1 MFYVQSEKCRARY
14 GALWDSAECFNGF
27 TRNCRLHQVVD
38 RYIMCVR
45 HRWQGFPSK
54 HEALV
59 MLFQCWPTV
68 FDAVPTL
75 KQHWVNATCL
85 LGDHCFI
92 SAYAPAVHACGRL
105 KERAARGPVRN

>member
-1 MFYVQSEKCRARY
+1 
-14 GALWDSAECFNGF
+14 
-27 TRNCRLHQVVD
+27 
-38 RYIMCVR
+38 
-45 HRWQGFPSK
+45 
-54 HEALV
+54 

-75 KQHWVNATCL
+75 KQHWVNAPCL

-105 KERAARGPVRN
+105 KERAARGPVRNKRRYTGFNLISLDGVPSAKLLFSLWIFQLIFIIIYQDFAPLFSLEF